1 MTIKQL
7 PTEYEYPT
15 AEQLRRLYF
24 IIQCEDDY
32 GARHAPIRFG
42 RAVLALWGASGYL
55 QTHQP
60 TDAQLS
66 VLALLSDD

>member
-1 MTIKQL
+1 MTTPRL
-7 PTEYEYPT
+7 LTEYEYPT

-24 IIQCEDDY
+24 IIECEDDY
-32 GARHAPIRFG
+32 GARHAPVRFG

-60 TDAQLS
+60 TNAQLS
-66 VLALLSDD
+66 VLALLPE